1 MAYVDPKKSKG
12 LELCISL
19 LAFHCVK
26 GSHSGENLAAIVFRL
41 LKRAG
46 ITNLDAEAQIS
57 CFPYVIN
64 ICCQHT
70 LVAFAN
76 HSLDDDDEDDEDD
89 DNNNDN
95 NGNNNGDVDDNNN
108 NNNNNNDGDDGNIL
122 TKIHKFVKAMQA
134 SGQQQEAFESL
145 IEVGNTLKYWHDN
158 LNKPIHLKAKK
169 SILDSKTQWGSTLL
183 MLIWLLE
190 CRRFLL
196 MDKEWSHIADMVG
209 ILLHVMVK
217 EKTPVLAGAI
227 PSLKRFMSRW
237 ERHAEMVP
245 RLRAPIKLGLKFA
258 YKYYQRMDNTTAYVI
273 AMCE

>member
-46 ITNLDAEAQIS
+46 ITNLDRS
-57 CFPYVIN
+57 
-64 ICCQHT
+64 HWT
-70 LVAFAN
+70 LNNASDNEMFY
-76 HSLDDDDEDDEDD
+76 DDDEDDEDD

-190 CRRFLL
+190 CRRVAHLTFLKFLL